1 MISNVATITIDS
13 STFEDHYSITQKDVL
28 SNEYY
33 IAFPEELI
41 KANAKIIDPNSTS
54 SIDEVDLNLSINI
67 TALSLTDVIGERFDV
82 FESLFGYID
91 SIDNQSQSFAITVED
106 EYGNTYEMYL
116 SYLDVEKEDLQKIRV
131 GARLVVVYG
140 YEYKNGIA
148 YKRTRIIFRTVGK
161 WNKRKLEI
169 YKNRLQNRQQSR

>member
-13 STFEDHYSITQKDVL
+13 STFEDRYSITQKDVL

-33 IAFPEELI
+33 IDFPEELI

-67 TALSLTDVIGERFDV
+67 TALSLTDVLGERFDV

-106 EYGNTYEMYL
+106 ECGNTYEMYL

-148 YKRTRIIFRTVGK
+148 HKRTRIIFRTVGK

-169 YKNRLQNRQQSR
+169 YKNRLENRRQQ